1 MLRMKRVYEE
11 AEKTDHYRI
20 LVDRIWPRGL
30 SKEKAHLD
38 EWEKEIAPS
47 TELRKAFNHDP
58 EKFDQFKK
66 DYLTELKENQNSGEF
81 VETIRKQLKKGNVT
95 LVYAAKDVEHNQVVV
110 LLEFLAS
117 KGIDEAKKK
126 NVKKIEPL

>member
-11 AEKTDHYRI
+11 AEKADHYRI

-30 SKEKAHLD
+30 SKEKANLD

-58 EKFDQFKK
+58 KKFDQFKK
-66 DYLTELKENQNSGEF
+66 DYLAELKENHNSDEF

-117 KGIDEAKKK
+117 KGIDKAEKK